1 MTQRVPSRDKFGAAS
16 RVENRHSNPMS
27 DPRTTLPTMQSEQAR
42 QRRRERKRLER
53 EEKKMRSKKAQ
64 MCAGDELDF
73 LLSRRVAALFTR
85 AIRSAR
91 KDARSALR
99 APPTNPEEDDFPF
112 NEATR
117 AALPQ
122 AGEATAYSCQGI

>member
-1 MTQRVPSRDKFGAAS
+1 
-16 RVENRHSNPMS
+16 MS
-27 DPRTTLPTMQSEQAR
+27 DPRTTVPTMQSEQAR

-91 KDARSALR
+91 KDARSAMR

-117 AALPQ
+117 AALPE